1 MISSL
6 QQQVKK
12 VQGEAIQR
20 EKVLQYEIATLKQN
34 LAQANQQGGDDAIM
48 HQPEAIDES
57 TELKALVLKQTQI
70 HEEALAER
78 QQLIESLQ
86 ETIMEA
92 KQLNIQ

>member
-1 MISSL
+1 
-6 QQQVKK
+6 
-12 VQGEAIQR
+12 
-20 EKVLQYEIATLKQN
+20 
-34 LAQANQQGGDDAIM
+34 M